1 MYINKVQILGNIT
14 RDPELKALPSGVSV
28 TSFSVA
34 TNRVWKDKDGQKKEE
49 AEFHNITLFGNTAEN
64 VSRYMKKGSQIYI
77 EGRLQTR
84 SWEDK
89 ETGKKIYRTEIIGEN
104 VQFGNNKDTDSRST
118 GSARKESP
126 RKIEAEQQW
135 EEVSDDINPDDIPF

>member
-89 ETGKKIYRTEIIGEN
+89 ETGKKVYRTEIIGEN
-104 VQFGNNKDTDSRST
+104 VQFGNNKDADSKST

-126 RKIEAEQQW
+126 RKTEAEEQW